1 MPFPLAAVLIGAGI
15 GAMAGGMS
23 GDDGWDWNRALLGGV
38 FGGATGGIGAAAMGG
53 AAAGGAALG
62 GAGAASGA
70 TSAGSVLAA
79 SGGSAIGGSTI
90 GLVTPAVATG
100 ASSAAG
106 LASTSAPGLA
116 AMGTGWGS
124 TAAATTPAGIGSLG
138 SSLST
143 MHGAAPPLQS
153 SYASTAGSQG
163 LGYGAPQSSYATP
176 KGKPFDYGQLGESV
190 QSFSDIAGEAE
201 QKEDF
206 EPMPLPRENP
216 RSQQEQTIARDLEE
230 SRQSIYG
237 SVPGGT
243 SSGLGGI
250 ATAAKGGI
258 ATRFGMMKTPSG
270 SLTGGE
276 IVGPGTG
283 TSDTIRSGI
292 YPDIASKLG
301 ASSSNIGQG
310 HNVQQAALS
319 DGEYV
324 ITAAAVENLGQGAG
338 APAGQEREFGS
349 KLLDRAMNEW
359 QRA

>member
-23 GDDGWDWNRALLGGV
+23 GEDGWDWNRALMGGV
-38 FGGATGGIGAAAMGG
+38 FGGATGGIGAAAMAPAAAVGAGSAAAVPVAGSAAASGG
-53 AAAGGAALG
+53 GWMAAGGAGTAATFGAPAAAAAPAGLSGLNSYGMGSQAL
-62 GAGAASGA
+62 ANSGA
-70 TSAGSVLAA
+70 QTAGVAGVTNTPLMHSYANPNVGNQFTKAGSDFM
-79 SGGSAIGGSTI
+79 TKQ
-90 GLVTPAVATG
+90 
-100 ASSAAG
+100 
-106 LASTSAPGLA
+106 
-116 AMGTGWGS
+116 
-124 TAAATTPAGIGSLG
+124 TA
-138 SSLST
+138 
-143 MHGAAPPLQS
+143 
-153 SYASTAGSQG
+153 
-163 LGYGAPQSSYATP
+163 
-176 KGKPFDYGQLGESV
+176 GKPFDYGQLGESI
-190 QSFSDIAGEAE
+190 QSFGDIAGEAE
-201 QKEDF
+201 QKEPF
-206 EPMPLPRENP
+206 EPLPLPRENP
-216 RSQQEQTIARDLEE
+216 MSQQEQTIARDLEE

-276 IVGPGTG
+276 IVGPGTA

>member
-1 MPFPLAAVLIGAGI
+1 MPFPLVAVLIGAGI
-15 GAMAGGMS
+15 GAIAGGAS
-23 GDDGWDWNRALLGGV
+23 GEDGWDWNRALLGGV
-38 FGGATGGIGAAAMGG
+38 LGGATGGVGAAAMGG

-62 GAGAASGA
+62 TTGAASAASAAPAVASGGGWMAAGGAGTAAGFGAPAAAAAPAGLSGLTYGMGPQALAASGA
-70 TSAGSVLAA
+70 PTA
-79 SGGSAIGGSTI
+79 SN
-90 GLVTPAVATG
+90 
-100 ASSAAG
+100 
-106 LASTSAPGLA
+106 
-116 AMGTGWGS
+116 
-124 TAAATTPAGIGSLG
+124 AGIGSVLSANPNVGNQFTKVG
-138 SSLST
+138 SDFMT
-143 MHGAAPPLQS
+143 EQ
-153 SYASTAGSQG
+153 TA
-163 LGYGAPQSSYATP
+163 
-176 KGKPFDYGQLGESV
+176 GKPFDYGRLGESV
-190 QSFSDIAGEAE
+190 QSFGDIAGEAE
-201 QKEDF
+201 QEKPF

-216 RSQQEQTIARDLEE
+216 MSQQEQTIARDLAE
-230 SRQSIYG
+230 SRQRIFAG
-237 SVPGGT
+237 VPGGT
-243 SSGLGGI
+243 GVGLGGI

-338 APAGQEREFGS
+338 APPGQEREFGS
-349 KLLDRAMNEW
+349 KLLDQAMNEW

>member
-1 MPFPLAAVLIGAGI
+1 
-15 GAMAGGMS
+15 
-23 GDDGWDWNRALLGGV
+23 
-38 FGGATGGIGAAAMGG
+38 MGG
-53 AAAGGAALG
+53 PGI
-62 GAGAASGA
+62 ASA
-70 TSAGSVLAA
+70 QA
-79 SGGSAIGGSTI
+79 
-90 GLVTPAVATG
+90 PA
-100 ASSAAG
+100 
-106 LASTSAPGLA
+106 
-116 AMGTGWGS
+116 
-124 TAAATTPAGIGSLG
+124 
-138 SSLST
+138 
-143 MHGAAPPLQS
+143 LQS

-176 KGKPFDYGQLGESV
+176 KGKPFDYAQLGESV
-190 QSFSDIAGEAE
+190 QSFGDIAGEAE
-201 QKEDF
+201 QKEEF
-206 EPMPLPRENP
+206 EPMPVPRENP

-237 SVPGGT
+237 GIPGGT
-243 SSGLGGI
+243 SVGLGGI

-324 ITAAAVENLGQGAG
+324 ITAAAVENLGHGAG
-338 APAGQEREFGS
+338 APAGQER
-349 KLLDRAMNEW
+349 
-359 QRA
+359 

>member
-23 GDDGWDWNRALLGGV
+23 GDDGWDWNKALLGGV
-38 FGGATGGIGAAAMGG
+38 FGGATGGIGAAAFGG

-79 SGGSAIGGSTI
+79 SGGSALGGSTL
-90 GLVTPAVATG
+90 GLTGAAAAPVAATAVAPAG
-100 ASSAAG
+100 LSGLGSYGMGPQALASSGAQTAG
-106 LASTSAPGLA
+106 V
-116 AMGTGWGS
+116 TGV
-124 TAAATTPAGIGSLG
+124 TNTPL
-138 SSLST
+138 
-143 MHGAAPPLQS
+143 MH
-153 SYASTAGSQG
+153 SYANPNVGNQFTKAGSDFMTKQT
-163 LGYGAPQSSYATP
+163 A
-176 KGKPFDYGQLGESV
+176 GKPFDYGQLGESI
-190 QSFSDIAGEAE
+190 QSFGDIAGEAE
-201 QKEDF
+201 QKEPF
-206 EPMPLPRENP
+206 EPLPLPRENP
-216 RSQQEQTIARDLEE
+216 MSQQEQTIARDLEE